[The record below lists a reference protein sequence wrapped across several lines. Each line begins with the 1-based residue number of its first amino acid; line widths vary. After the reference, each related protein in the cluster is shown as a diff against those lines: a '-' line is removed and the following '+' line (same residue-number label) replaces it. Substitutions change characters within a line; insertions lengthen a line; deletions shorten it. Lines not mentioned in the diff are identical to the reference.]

1 MQKRGIEVVEE
12 QKQQRPVEQ
21 EEETVI
27 PENVDEVH
35 AAVEEAEEKTVENL
49 QRELDETKDSLLR
62 VAAEFENFKKR
73 MEREQAKLI
82 KYAGENMLREM
93 LTTLDNL
100 DRAVEQGKAEVGEDG
115 VKLQAMLEG
124 LDLTQKGLVAT
135 LEKFGVKALESVGQ
149 PFNPDEQDA
158 LTMEAHETIPANHV
172 VKEYAKGYRFKDRV
186 LRHAQVVV
194 SSGPAE

>member
-1 MQKRGIEVVEE
+1 MVEE